1 MWGQVSRVDE
11 DGFLGSL
18 WVAEVIPQEFVG
30 VVRDEEGIVRAVAFQ
45 VWLFFTIAVPLP
57 VVAVLRPVVK
67 VVLRVVP
74 GSKKRIKA
82 APGKHRRRQHKSKI
96 CTRRRRQ
103 V

>member
-1 MWGQVSRVDE
+1 MWSQVSRVDE
-11 DGFLGSL
+11 DGLLGSL

-30 VVRDEEGIVRAVAFQ
+30 VVRDEEGVVRAVAFQ
-45 VWLFFTIAVPLP
+45 VRLFFTIAVPLP

-74 GSKKRIKA
+74 GSKERVKA